1 MRLLHSIG
9 IWSVTSLI
17 FLSTASANSFR
28 DWTLNLIQKNK
39 LNPDHF
45 SLYWSKLDGSLIL
58 DHRSQV
64 AMTPASITKI
74 VTASAILEYLPPGT
88 KFKTRLMSS
97 AKIVNTKLEGPLF
110 LVGGGDPGFVSENM
124 WVLVNNFLRSG
135 VREIEGDLVV
145 DDSLFDRVRYDDS
158 RESSRV
164 DRAYDA
170 PVGAM
175 SFNWNSMNVYVR
187 PTEKGKPAQVY
198 LDPENDYLVLENRTQ
213 TVAKGAPA
221 IDVDR
226 KWNEKT
232 GTEVVTV
239 RGTIGKEVGEHVV
252 FANVSQPDIWA
263 GKNLKAF
270 LQQRGIRVRGG
281 VKVGSV
287 PSSAEILAEV
297 ESKPVEFMLADMN
310 KFSNNF
316 VAEMLTKNVAA
327 LSEKPATLKTGMKK
341 VNEHLKS
348 EGFDEKEFLV
358 ENPSGLTREN
368 RMTTLALWKLLARRE
383 KDFRSM
389 PEFMNSFPIAG
400 VDGTLKRRLK
410 GDKTF
415 RQIRA
420 KTGLLNGVTSLA
432 GYASEP
438 NEAPTA
444 FAFIYNGPGDSSR
457 VRAVMDQIFERY
469 YSHK

>member
-1 MRLLHSIG
+1 
-9 IWSVTSLI
+9 
-17 FLSTASANSFR
+17 
-28 DWTLNLIQKNK
+28 LNLIQKNK

-45 SLYWSKLDGSLIL
+45 SLYWSKLDGQLIL

-64 AMTPASITKI
+64 PMTPASITKI

-97 AKIVNTKLEGPLF
+97 AKVVNSKLEGALF

-135 VREIEGDLVV
+135 IREIEGDIVV

-187 PTEKGKPAQVY
+187 PTEKGKSAQVY

-226 KWNEKT
+226 KWNEKA

-239 RGTIGKEVGEHVV
+239 RGTIGKENVEHVV
-252 FANVSQPDIWA
+252 FANVSQPDLWA

-270 LQQRGIRVRGG
+270 LQHRGIRVKGA
-281 VKVGSV
+281 VKVGLV
-287 PSSAEILAEV
+287 PSSAEVLAEV

-327 LSEKPATLKTGMKK
+327 LFEKPATLKTGMKK

-348 EGFDEKEFLV
+348 EGFGDKEFIV

-389 PEFMNSFPIAG
+389 PEFLNSFPIAG

-438 NEAPTA
+438 NGPPSA

-457 VRAVMDQIFERY
+457 VRSVMDQIFERY
-469 YSHK
+469 YSHR